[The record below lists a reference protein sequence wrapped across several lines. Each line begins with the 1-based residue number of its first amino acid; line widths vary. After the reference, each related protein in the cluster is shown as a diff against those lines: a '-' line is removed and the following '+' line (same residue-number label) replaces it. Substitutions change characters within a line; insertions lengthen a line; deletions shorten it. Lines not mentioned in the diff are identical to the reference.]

1 MHNSG
6 NHHAHLWSFNVCAAK
21 VNIQVDG
28 NKLCNWL
35 DNTFPHN
42 FRSNLDLL
50 ELENTFQHHI
60 RRSCSRFG
68 WNLYLREFGRSHF
81 LGTLSPGAFGECHHC
96 PLDLFHSRKR
106 PPVQYHLV
114 GTSLGCNWDD
124 DTCLCWISG
133 VNIQVVF
140 LLSEAKTL
148 DATFLNRGWN

>member
-6 NHHAHLWSFNVCAAK
+6 NHHAHLWSFHVCAAK

-60 RRSCSRFG
+60 LRSCSRFG

-81 LGTLSPGAFGECHHC
+81 LGTLSPGA
-96 PLDLFHSRKR
+96 
-106 PPVQYHLV
+106 
-114 GTSLGCNWDD
+114 LGSAIIAHW
-124 DTCLCWISG
+124 TFS
-133 VNIQVVF
+133 IQEKG
-140 LLSEAKTL
+140 LLSNTTL
-148 DATFLNRGWN
+148 LERPWDATEMMTLVSVGFQGSTYRWCFCLVKQRHWTLPS